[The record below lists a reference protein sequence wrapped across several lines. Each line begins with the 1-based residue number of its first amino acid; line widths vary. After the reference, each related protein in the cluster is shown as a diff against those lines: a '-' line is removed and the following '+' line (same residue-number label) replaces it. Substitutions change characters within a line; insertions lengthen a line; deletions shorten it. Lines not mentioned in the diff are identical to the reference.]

1 MKFTRRNTPI
11 TFKSELPFTVYKIN
25 EKVAL
30 PWALSVPLPMPTSKL
45 TIRDK
50 SFVPFISAETI
61 QSRIADLADQI
72 NRDYVGKQPIL
83 IGILNGSVLFA
94 ADLLKNLTIP
104 CEISFIRVSSYQQTA
119 STGHL
124 KQILG
129 LSESLAGRDVIIVE
143 DIVDTGLTISDV
155 CEQLNAQQPASLAI
169 ATLLLKP
176 DALQKPLDLQYVG
189 FEIENKFVVG
199 YGLDYDG
206 LGRNNPAIYVLSEA

>member
-1 MKFTRRNTPI
+1 MG
-11 TFKSELPFTVYKIN
+11 LPGL
-25 EKVAL
+25 A
-30 PWALSVPLPMPTSKL
+30 VPLPMPTSKL

-61 QSRIADLADQI
+61 QRRIADLADQI
-72 NRDYVGKQPIL
+72 NHDYAGKQPLL

-104 CEISFIRVSSYQQTA
+104 CEIGFIQVSSYQQTT

-129 LSESLAGRDVIIVE
+129 LTESVEGRDVIIVE

-155 CEQLNAQQPASLAI
+155 YKQLNGQQPASIAI

-176 DALQKPLDLQYVG
+176 DALQKPVDLQYVG

-206 LGRNNPAIYVLSEA
+206 LGRNAPAIYVLNEQ

>member
-1 MKFTRRNTPI
+1 M
-11 TFKSELPFTVYKIN
+11 
-25 EKVAL
+25 A
-30 PWALSVPLPMPTSKL
+30 VPLPMPISTL

-50 SFVPFISAETI
+50 SFVPFIPAETI
-61 QSRIADLADQI
+61 QHRIADLANQI
-72 NRDYVGKQPIL
+72 NRDYADKQPLL

-94 ADLLKNLTIP
+94 ADLFKQLTIP
-104 CEISFIRVSSYQQTA
+104 CEISFIRVSSYQQTT
-119 STGHL
+119 STGQL

-129 LSESLAGRDVIIVE
+129 LTESIEGRDVIVVE

-155 CEQLNAQQPASLAI
+155 YEQLNAQQPASLAI

-176 DALQKPLDLQYVG
+176 DALQKVIDLQYIG

-206 LGRNNPAIYVLSEA
+206 LGRNAPAIYVLDEE